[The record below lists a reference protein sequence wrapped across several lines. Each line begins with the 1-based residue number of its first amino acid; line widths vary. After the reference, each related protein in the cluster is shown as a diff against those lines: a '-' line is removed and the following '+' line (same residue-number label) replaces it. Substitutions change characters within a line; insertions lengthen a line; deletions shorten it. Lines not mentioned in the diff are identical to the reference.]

1 MKPGNHSARGASRSS
16 WGSLSGFAL
25 YFFPATVKQ
34 TTLWPR
40 HRWRLGGKDGAATG
54 EDVTPPPSW
63 KEGDGATPS
72 FPLHSRHPSR
82 VISPGRGQHT
92 QPWVKGIQEKPA
104 LNMAAGDELGGMQL
118 KSWGARGLRYKGGPL
133 RNRPALQ

>member
-1 MKPGNHSARGASRSS
+1 M
-16 WGSLSGFAL
+16 
-25 YFFPATVKQ
+25 KQ

-72 FPLHSRHPSR
+72 FQPRLEHATHAPRPSR
-82 VISPGRGQHT
+82 IVAEHWR
-92 QPWVKGIQEKPA
+92 
-104 LNMAAGDELGGMQL
+104 
-118 KSWGARGLRYKGGPL
+118 WGARRARGTP
-133 RNRPALQ
+133 